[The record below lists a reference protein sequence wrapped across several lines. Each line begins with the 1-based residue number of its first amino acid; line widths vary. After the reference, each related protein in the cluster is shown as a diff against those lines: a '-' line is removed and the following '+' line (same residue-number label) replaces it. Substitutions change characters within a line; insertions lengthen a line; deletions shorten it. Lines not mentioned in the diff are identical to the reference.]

1 MRLRLRDVE
10 LQDLPAYLAMRCDP
24 VMMAGLGGPLPAEG
38 MADKVARDVA
48 DTASDRSWITMIEV
62 DGEVAGTVTLWFHQ
76 ERSHDSHTDQERSGA
91 GSRPAGA
98 ASGTAYSEIGW
109 MVLPGHQGRGLAKA
123 AVRELLDRAVADG
136 RWGLVHA
143 FPAVGNGPSN
153 GICRSLGFTFV
164 EERPV
169 EFAGRV
175 IRTNH
180 WTYLTDAQYRGA
192 AQND

>member
-24 VMMAGLGGPLPAEG
+24 VMMAELGGPLPAEG
-38 MADKVARDVA
+38 MAAKVARDVA
-48 DTASDRSWITMIEV
+48 DAASDRAWIKMIEV
-62 DGEVAGTVTLWFHQ
+62 EGKTAGTVTLWSHQ
-76 ERSHDSHTDQERSGA
+76 EHSQDLHADRGKSGT
-91 GSRPAGA
+91 GSRPTCAAG
-98 ASGTAYSEIGW
+98 GTAYSEIGW
-109 MVLPGHQGRGLAKA
+109 MVLPGHQGRGLAKL

-143 FPAVGNGPSN
+143 FPAVSNAPSN
-153 GICRSLGFTFV
+153 GICRSLGFSFL

-180 WTYLTDAQYRGA
+180 WTYPTDVQ
-192 AQND
+192 